1 MFSTRML
8 GFVVCLWAVGLSHD
22 ATAQIRDPF
31 ALAEPAANAQPAPS
45 PIASEPRTPVPQETG
60 LGPSPQTDPMSAKVQ
75 AAPTWRLLLNNL
87 FVLRFNPV
95 GLEDQ
100 LRLGIQRRLPAIEG
114 SEGLLFRD
122 RFVFA
127 GIAPRLNP
135 AFVKIGPSLELQ
147 PLSILNL
154 RVTAEYMYL
163 FSTFGFLQSFASARD
178 DYSDPLMAAC
188 ASADPTT
195 RESCRYTDGQGVV
208 QQGSAERR
216 NYRTGGLHMMVEPTV
231 QLKLGPVLL
240 RNRLSLEYWY
250 MDLRDGDRVF
260 FDVTLDTLVPARG
273 WVLAN
278 DLDLAWMFKF
288 GLMAGVRY
296 SVVQPFYSGNDLRP
310 GEFVDFVHNGVQ
322 RIGPILSYTFFD
334 RGFVRF
340 NKPTILLIS
349 GFYVSHRYRAGQ
361 EPAAVFPGLIVQN
374 PAMPYLVIGFSFQSD
389 LLSPAAKR

>member
-1 MFSTRML
+1 M
-8 GFVVCLWAVGLSHD
+8 
-22 ATAQIRDPF
+22 
-31 ALAEPAANAQPAPS
+31 
-45 PIASEPRTPVPQETG
+45 
-60 LGPSPQTDPMSAKVQ
+60 
-75 AAPTWRLLLNNL
+75 
-87 FVLRFNPV
+87 
-95 GLEDQ
+95 
-100 LRLGIQRRLPAIEG
+100 
-114 SEGLLFRD
+114 
-122 RFVFA
+122 
-127 GIAPRLNP
+127 
-135 AFVKIGPSLELQ
+135 KIGPSLELQ

-154 RVTAEYMYL
+154 RVAAEYMYL

-188 ASADPTT
+188 ASADPDPRKLPLYRWT
-195 RESCRYTDGQGVV
+195 RRGAARQRRTSQLPDRRSSRDGQSH
-208 QQGSAERR
+208 GSAQAWP
-216 NYRTGGLHMMVEPTV
+216 G
-231 QLKLGPVLL
+231 L
-240 RNRLSLEYWY
+240 RNRLSPGILVHGSARWRSR
-250 MDLRDGDRVF
+250 L

-361 EPAAVFPGLIVQN
+361 EPAAVFRV
-374 PAMPYLVIGFSFQSD
+374 
-389 LLSPAAKR
+389 